1 MSSDADKTVRRT
13 GTAKAQSPPRRRLS
27 AQDRERMIVQGAIR
41 YFAAN
46 GFAGD
51 TRALARNLGVSQGLI
66 FHYFPTKEALID
78 RVYEDVFLSRW
89 KPGWEAMLKD
99 RSRPLRDRLKA
110 FYRDYYE
117 TADRSEW
124 IRITLYSALRDI
136 DINARYH
143 RRVREAVIHRI
154 VRELRA
160 ELQLPD
166 PEGPPG
172 FYEEQLVYALHAA
185 VIYLLIRKHVY
196 KMSFPADPRPAIDA
210 HVDLF
215 MDSVATAMQRLISE
229 QPAIPVVLDR
239 APGRRGAA
247 RA

>member
-1 MSSDADKTVRRT
+1 MS
-13 GTAKAQSPPRRRLS
+13 AKAATQTEPTRRRRLS
-27 AQDRERMIVQGAIR
+27 AEDRERMIVKGAIR

-51 TRALARNLGVSQGLI
+51 TRALARHLGVSQGLI

-89 KPGWEAMLKD
+89 KPAWETVLED
-99 RSRPLRDRLKA
+99 RDQPLRERLKA

-124 IRITLYSALRDI
+124 IRITLFSALRDI

-143 RRVREAVIHRI
+143 RRVREAIIHRI

-160 ELQLPD
+160 ELGLAD
-166 PEGPPG
+166 PEAPPS
-172 FYEEQLVYALHAA
+172 FYEEQVVYAIHAA
-185 VIYLLIRKHVY
+185 VIYLLIRRHVY
-196 KMSFPADPRPAIDA
+196 KMPCPADPLPAIDA
-210 HVDLF
+210 HIDIF
-215 MDSVATAMQRLISE
+215 MDSVAGVMQRLIGE
-229 QPAIPVVLDR
+229 QPAVAVALDCL
-239 APGRRGAA
+239 PRREPTSP
-247 RA
+247 R